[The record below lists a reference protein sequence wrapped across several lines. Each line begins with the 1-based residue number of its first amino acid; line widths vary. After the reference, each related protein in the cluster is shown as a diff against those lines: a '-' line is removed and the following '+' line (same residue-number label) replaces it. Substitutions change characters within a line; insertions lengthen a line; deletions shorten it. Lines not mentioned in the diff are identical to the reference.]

1 MKDYQAYTLTEL
13 LLDEDFI
20 RWVQEQRPADNA
32 FWENW
37 LADHPGMKSMIMEA
51 RRIVESVDIHE
62 RYIPKEEIQQ
72 ETARLLKA
80 IGAAPAQPPTPTITR
95 PFLRRLW
102 LAAAVIIIITTS
114 WLFFTRKTSTN
125 TEKQAYAEQI
135 SSHHLIER
143 VNHGDKPDTARLS
156 DGSWIRIE
164 PNSRIAYASGFDT
177 AAIREIYLSG
187 AAFFQVAKN
196 PHHPFHVIT
205 GEVTTVVLGTS
216 FCIRSFEKD
225 TTIQVTV
232 KSGKVSVSGIIL
244 TPNQRLVYKKAAQ
257 SYQRTLLDQPAIVV
271 PQITDENMIYEDTP
285 VERVF
290 GQLSKVYGISIVY
303 DNDLLHKCTVTADLK
318 GETFYRKLDLIC
330 RAIGAAYEVID
341 GQVIIQSGGCQ

>member
-20 RWVQEQRPADNA
+20 RWVQEQRPADNV

-37 LADHPGMKSMIMEA
+37 LHDHPEKKPLVIEA
-51 RRIVESVDIHE
+51 RRILESVNIHE

-72 ETARLLKA
+72 ETARLLKS
-80 IGAAPAQPPTPTITR
+80 IGAAPAQHPTSSITR

-102 LAAAVIIIITTS
+102 PAAAVIIIAVS
-114 WLFFTRKTSTN
+114 AWLFFTKTGPARTIPL
-125 TEKQAYAEQI
+125 AYAEQI
-135 SSHHLIER
+135 SSRHLIER
-143 VNHGDKPDTARLS
+143 INHGDKADTARLS

-164 PNSRIAYASGFDT
+164 PNSRIAYSSGFDT

-232 KSGKVSVSGIIL
+232 RSGKVSVSGIIL
-244 TPNQRLVYKKAAQ
+244 TPNQRLVYKKIGQ
-257 SYQRTLLDQPAIVV
+257 SYQRQLLDQPVMLA
-271 PQITDENMIYEDTP
+271 PGITDENMIYEDTP
-285 VERVF
+285 VEQVF
-290 GQLSKVYGISIVY
+290 AKLSKAYGVSIMY
-303 DNDLLHKCTVTADLK
+303 DSDLLRKCTVTADMK
-318 GETFYRKLDLIC
+318 GETFYHKLDLIC
-330 RAIGAAYEVID
+330 RAIGAEYEVID